1 MLISVTLLLSF
12 DAAAGLLLWEKSSGE
27 LSIG

>member
-12 DAAAGLLLWEKSSGE
+12 DTAAGLLLREKSSGE
-27 LSIG
+27 LSVG